1 MKTNAS
7 KATQKKKVQPM
18 KVRGKKKQPMKVP
31 GKATQK
37 KVQPQP
43 VKATKKTKH
52 KASANRGG
60 MPTSAGPGYD
70 GFGGWGSAKAL
81 LAENQRLKNQLNA
94 LKFAWK
100 TFTNM
105 VWSAQ

>member
-1 MKTNAS
+1 MKKNAR
-7 KATQKKKVQPM
+7 KATQKKVQPM
-18 KVRGKKKQPMKVP
+18 KVR

-60 MPTSAGPGYD
+60 MPTSAGHGYD